1 MAQKQLN
8 DPPPVLEGSSF
19 SDQTSQLDETR
30 PPDPPDHS
38 LSLTSDE
45 PSISLASDSPGPSVS
60 PSPVPETIQPPDP
73 PDHLLSLRSD
83 EQPSVSITPDSMG
96 PSVSPS
102 PGLESSQSISL
113 SPPRVTGS
121 FCDKIMIIAF
131 SIVNLRPISLPPSFG
146 MRGPG

>member
-19 SDQTSQLDETR
+19 SDQTSQLDVTR

-73 PDHLLSLRSD
+73 PDHSLSLRSD

-146 MRGPG
+146 M

>member
-73 PDHLLSLRSD
+73 LDHSLSLRSD

-146 MRGPG
+146 M

>member
-30 PPDPPDHS
+30 PPDPLDHS

-83 EQPSVSITPDSMG
+83 EQPSVSLTPDSMG
-96 PSVSPS
+96 PSVTPS
-102 PGLESSQSISL
+102 PGQAQNLVNLSL
-113 SPPRVTGS
+113 SPLQEPQVVS
-121 FCDKIMIIAF
+121 VIK
-131 SIVNLRPISLPPSFG
+131 
-146 MRGPG
+146 

>member
-73 PDHLLSLRSD
+73 LDHLLSLRSD

-146 MRGPG
+146 M

>member
-8 DPPPVLEGSSF
+8 DPPPLLEGSSF
-19 SDQTSQLDETR
+19 SDQTSELDETR
-30 PPDPPDHS
+30 LPDPMDHS

-73 PDHLLSLRSD
+73 PDHSLSLRSD

-131 SIVNLRPISLPPSFG
+131 SIFC
-146 MRGPG
+146 

>member
-19 SDQTSQLDETR
+19 SDQTSQLD
-30 PPDPPDHS
+30 
-38 LSLTSDE
+38 
-45 PSISLASDSPGPSVS
+45 
-60 PSPVPETIQPPDP
+60 
-73 PDHLLSLRSD
+73 LRSD

-113 SPPRVTGS
+113 SPPRASGS
-121 FCDKIMIIAF
+121 FCDKIIIIAF
-131 SIVNLRPISLPPSFG
+131 SIVNLRPISLPLSFG
-146 MRGPG
+146 M

>member
-1 MAQKQLN
+1 MTLLLYLRDPVSLIKPLSLMKQDL
-8 DPPPVLEGSSF
+8 
-19 SDQTSQLDETR
+19 QTPRTT
-30 PPDPPDHS
+30 H
-38 LSLTSDE
+38 SLTSDE

-121 FCDKIMIIAF
+121 FCDKISNDNCF
-131 SIVNLRPISLPPSFG
+131 QYC
-146 MRGPG
+146 